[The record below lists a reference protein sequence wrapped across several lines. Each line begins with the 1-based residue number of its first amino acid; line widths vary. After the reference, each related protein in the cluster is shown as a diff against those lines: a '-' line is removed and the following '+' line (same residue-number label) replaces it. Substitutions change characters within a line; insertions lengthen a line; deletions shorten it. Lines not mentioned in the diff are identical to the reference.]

1 MRRKELKNKNQ
12 TSPER
17 LAKILDVP
25 QNMFESYSQIVLSG
39 NREAVLDGCQG
50 VIEYEDD
57 FIKLKIGRQVVKF
70 TGQNLQIKCMTGE
83 NVIIDGKILS
93 VEFVEQIGGN
103 HVYRSFF
110 AICLRLCP
118 FSGYRCI
125 Y

>member
-39 NREAVLDGCQG
+39 NREAGLDGCQG

-57 FIKLKIGRQVVKF
+57 FIK
-70 TGQNLQIKCMTGE
+70 
-83 NVIIDGKILS
+83 
-93 VEFVEQIGGN
+93 
-103 HVYRSFF
+103 
-110 AICLRLCP
+110 
-118 FSGYRCI
+118 
-125 Y
+125 

>member
-70 TGQNLQIKCMTGE
+70 TGQ
-83 NVIIDGKILS
+83 ILS
-93 VEFVEQIGGN
+93 VEFVE
-103 HVYRSFF
+103 
-110 AICLRLCP
+110 
-118 FSGYRCI
+118 
-125 Y
+125 

>member
-1 MRRKELKNKNQ
+1 MRRKELENKNQ

-93 VEFVEQIGGN
+93 VEFVE
-103 HVYRSFF
+103 
-110 AICLRLCP
+110 
-118 FSGYRCI
+118 
-125 Y
+125 

>member
-1 MRRKELKNKNQ
+1 MRRKEPKNKNQ

-39 NREAVLDGCQG
+39 NREAVVDGCHG

-57 FIKLKIGRQVVKF
+57 FIKLKIGRQVVKY
-70 TGQNLQIKCMTGE
+70 TAQILQIKCMTGE

-93 VEFVEQIGGN
+93 VEFVE
-103 HVYRSFF
+103 
-110 AICLRLCP
+110 
-118 FSGYRCI
+118 
-125 Y
+125 

>member
-17 LAKILDVP
+17 LVKILDVP

-93 VEFVEQIGGN
+93 VEFVE
-103 HVYRSFF
+103 
-110 AICLRLCP
+110 
-118 FSGYRCI
+118 
-125 Y
+125 

>member
-1 MRRKELKNKNQ
+1 MRRKELKNKNP

-93 VEFVEQIGGN
+93 VEFVE
-103 HVYRSFF
+103 
-110 AICLRLCP
+110 
-118 FSGYRCI
+118 
-125 Y
+125 

>member
-1 MRRKELKNKNQ
+1 MSRKELKNMNQ
-12 TSPER
+12 TSPDR

-93 VEFVEQIGGN
+93 VEFVE
-103 HVYRSFF
+103 
-110 AICLRLCP
+110 
-118 FSGYRCI
+118 
-125 Y
+125 

>member
-17 LAKILDVP
+17 RAKILDVP

-93 VEFVEQIGGN
+93 VEFVE
-103 HVYRSFF
+103 
-110 AICLRLCP
+110 
-118 FSGYRCI
+118 
-125 Y
+125 

>member
-1 MRRKELKNKNQ
+1 MRRKELKNKSR

-93 VEFVEQIGGN
+93 VEFVE
-103 HVYRSFF
+103 
-110 AICLRLCP
+110 
-118 FSGYRCI
+118 
-125 Y
+125 

>member
-1 MRRKELKNKNQ
+1 MRKKERKTNKQ
-12 TSPER
+12 TSPEK

-57 FIKLKIGRQVVKF
+57 FIKLKIGRQMVKF

-83 NVIIDGKILS
+83 NVMIDGVILS
-93 VEFVEQIGGN
+93 VEFAE
-103 HVYRSFF
+103 
-110 AICLRLCP
+110 
-118 FSGYRCI
+118 
-125 Y
+125 